1 MDVEAANLIGMALAV
16 GLGMIGP
23 GIGIGLIAA
32 KAMEAIGRN
41 PDVENQIR
49 TNMLLGIAFAEA
61 LGIFALVVSLIIK
74 FV

>member
-1 MDVEAANLIGMALAV
+1 MDIEAAKLIGMALAV

-23 GIGIGLIAA
+23 GIGIGIIAG

-41 PDVENQIR
+41 PDVENSIR

-61 LGIFALVVSLIIK
+61 LGIFALVVSLIIR